1 MLTQGQHGHPPR
13 PSLSIHPEDD
23 MPERLK
29 SRKFWMALLGAILPI
44 LASYLSGELALEP
57 AVQASSAV
65 LCTYVLGQG
74 WVDAAKAKADE

>member
-1 MLTQGQHGHPPR
+1 
-13 PSLSIHPEDD
+13 

-29 SRKFWMALLGAILPI
+29 SRKFWMALLGATLPI

-65 LCTYVLGQG
+65 LCTYLLGQG
-74 WVDAAKAKADE
+74 YADAGKAGPDAE